1 MHAQGEVVR
10 RGRGRG
16 AAACSARS
24 HIVSSDGT
32 AAVQR
37 RRRAVQRQRRAVHG
51 ARAGWLRTCARWSC
65 SYAAGSATGWACGAP
80 MKSGAPKGD
89 CTASTSSGGT
99 WCVRNVCAACTR
111 SAVRSVAGIGVGE
124 DWRHLRKTALGLD
137 EVPAVVAGERR
148 PRARAQAEGPREG
161 GEEHEASE
169 HVLCDCVLGGRA
181 ATPATHRG
189 TATSCKKPARCPS

>member
-10 RGRGRG
+10 RGG
-16 AAACSARS
+16 AGVVARSARL
-24 HIVSSDGT
+24 HIVSSDGI

-37 RRRAVQRQRRAVHG
+37 RRRAVQRQRRAVNG

-80 MKSGAPKGD
+80 RKSGAPKGD

-111 SAVRSVAGIGVGE
+111 SAGAGGPCIQCVQCR
-124 DWRHLRKTALGLD
+124 WRRRRRGL
-137 EVPAVVAGERR
+137 AA
-148 PRARAQAEGPREG
+148 PREDR
-161 GEEHEASE
+161 AWPRRSSSRRRR
-169 HVLCDCVLGGRA
+169 RA
-181 ATPATHRG
+181 AATREGAGGGDARG
-189 TATSCKKPARCPS
+189 GGGARGQRACAAQDLQPTRAARRERSP

>member
-16 AAACSARS
+16 RVRGVAACSARS

-37 RRRAVQRQRRAVHG
+37 RSRAVHG

-161 GEEHEASE
+161 EEEHEASE
-169 HVLCDCVLGGRA
+169 HVLCDCVF
-181 ATPATHRG
+181 
-189 TATSCKKPARCPS
+189 SCARQDLQPTGERQPRVKKPARCPS